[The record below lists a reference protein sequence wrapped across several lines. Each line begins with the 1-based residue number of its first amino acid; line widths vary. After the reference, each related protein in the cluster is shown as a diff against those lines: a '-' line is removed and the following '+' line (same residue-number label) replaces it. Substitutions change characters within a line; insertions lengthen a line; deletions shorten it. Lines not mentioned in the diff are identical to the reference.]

1 MGKADTLTKQYM
13 QDAEVFADVFNY
25 LLYDGE
31 QIIHPEQLHAID
43 TTALASLTGDGSES
57 ARVQVY
63 RDVLKYVTAME
74 DGKCAYLILGIE
86 NQSKIH
92 YAMPV
97 RNMLYDALQ
106 YNAQIREAAKKHSN
120 SKKTEKLTNE
130 EYLSG
135 FSKNDRLLPV
145 ITLVVYFGSK
155 PWDAPKSLFEMLT
168 VEDASV
174 LAYVADY
181 KLNLLEP
188 LSMCNADIAKL
199 KTDLKNVCYYIKYS
213 NDKERLREIV
223 NREESF
229 RSLRRDTVE
238 LLNEV
243 TNSKLEISEKEETVD
258 MCKAIQDIR
267 NEGRAEGKAEGRAE
281 GIAEGKAEGLLMG
294 KALALY
300 ELVCDGLLTLTQ
312 AAAKAKMSEEQFKKQ
327 MEEAGYS
334 IA

>member
-1 MGKADTLTKQYM
+1 MIITGKADTLTKQYM
-13 QDAEVFADVFNY
+13 QDAAVFADAFNY
-25 LLYDGE
+25 FLYGGK
-31 QIIHPEQLHAID
+31 QVIHPEQLHAID
-43 TTALASLTGDGSES
+43 TTELASLYGDNNES
-57 ARVQVY
+57 VPVQVY

-106 YNAQIREAAKKHSN
+106 YNAQIREAAKKHHN
-120 SKKTEKLTNE
+120 SRKTEKLTNE

-155 PWDAPKSLFEMLT
+155 PWDAPRSLFDMLSI
-168 VEDASV
+168 EDASV
-174 LAYVADY
+174 LAYAADY

-188 LSMCNADIAKL
+188 LSMNDADIAKL

-213 NDKERLREIV
+213 SDKEKLREIV
-223 NREESF
+223 NSDESF
-229 RSLRRDTVE
+229 HALRRDTVE
-238 LLNEV
+238 MLNEV
-243 TNSKLEISEKEETVD
+243 TNSKLTIPEKEETVD

-267 NEGRAEGKAEGRAE
+267 NEGRAEGKAEGLL
-281 GIAEGKAEGLLMG
+281 IGKIQ
-294 KALALY
+294 ALY
-300 ELVCDGLLTLTQ
+300 ELVCDGLLTLSQ
-312 AAAKAKMSEEQFKKQ
+312 AAVRAKMPEEQFKRQ

>member
-1 MGKADTLTKQYM
+1 MIAVGKADTLTKQYM
-13 QDAEVFADVFNY
+13 QDAAVFADAFNY
-25 LLYDGE
+25 YVYGGR
-31 QIIHPEQLHAID
+31 QVIRPEQLHAID
-43 TTALASLTGDGSES
+43 TTEMASLYADEGGS
-57 ARVQVY
+57 AQVQVY

-86 NQSKIH
+86 NQSKVH

-106 YNAQIREAAKKHSN
+106 YNAQIRETAKKHRDSQ
-120 SKKTEKLTNE
+120 KTEKLTSE

-155 PWDAPKSLFEMLT
+155 PWDAPKSLFDMLT
-168 VEDASV
+168 VEDVSV

-188 LSMCNADIAKL
+188 LSMSDADIAKL

-213 NDKERLREIV
+213 NDKEKLREIV
-223 NREESF
+223 NSEESF
-229 RSLRRDTVE
+229 RALRRDTVE
-238 LLNEV
+238 MLNEV

-267 NEGRAEGKAEGRAE
+267 NEGRAEGKAEGRM
-281 GIAEGKAEGLLMG
+281 EGKAEGLLMG
-294 KALALY
+294 KILALY

-312 AAAKAKMSEEQFKKQ
+312 AAAKAKMPEEQFKKQ